1 MLLFSKWRSESGLK
15 WIIERRIERKEGQT
29 GLTPWLALAA
39 DQTRLLMMRYWRVGG
54 RAFGG
59 FPVEGGRKRRA
70 GEDICR
76 IWKQRNTALQFKAHC
91 MTLSSCI
98 IYKNKSPMIQL
109 HLCFLTNCL
118 WLLILSLCYSPD
130 NPLNSSFDNQ
140 QTNCPLSEYFFF
152 CTFLLV
158 FYSSFYSGICLF
170 IVVYFLRLWCTCR
183 HIPVSVITP
192 LSWPYTNWLASLFI
206 THFPPLPCIFMSTVL
221 RLS

>member
-59 FPVEGGRKRRA
+59 FPVEGGRERRA
-70 GEDICR
+70 GVDICR

-98 IYKNKSPMIQL
+98 IYNKKITNDSVAFI
-109 HLCFLTNCL
+109 FWTNCL

-140 QTNCPLSEYFFF
+140 QTYCPLSEYFFSA
-152 CTFLLV
+152 L
-158 FYSSFYSGICLF
+158 FY
-170 IVVYFLRLWCTCR
+170 
-183 HIPVSVITP
+183 
-192 LSWPYTNWLASLFI
+192 
-206 THFPPLPCIFMSTVL
+206 
-221 RLS
+221 